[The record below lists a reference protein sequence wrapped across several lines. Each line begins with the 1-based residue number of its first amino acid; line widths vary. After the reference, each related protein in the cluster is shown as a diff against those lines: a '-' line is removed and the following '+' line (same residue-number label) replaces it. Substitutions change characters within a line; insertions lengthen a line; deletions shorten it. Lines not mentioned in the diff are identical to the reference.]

1 MEAAATPLSAL
12 DALIR
17 EFMPLALTL
26 LHFLVAVAVTVDAVL
41 RKRPVPAVIGWVGVV
56 WLAPLIGSVL
66 YLLLGIN
73 RIRRTALAL
82 GLDEHLA
89 GAAAAAAAAAERRGA
104 EPPEARLPP
113 AYASLARVARTA
125 TGRPL
130 QGGNRIEPLESGD
143 TAYPAMLEAIGNAQR
158 TVTLLTYIFDNDRA
172 GAAFLQALVGAHNRG
187 VQVRVLIDDVGA
199 RYSRPTMLR
208 LLSQQGVRVAAF
220 LPTVLPRLRY
230 ANLRNHR
237 KILVVD
243 GVLGFVGGMN
253 IRESHWLALQPA
265 LPTQCIHFRVS
276 GPVVADLQRVF
287 VTDWA
292 FTTRERLDSADWFPP
307 LEAVGDV
314 LARGLPDGPDAD
326 LDNIPH
332 VLHAALSVAATRVRI
347 VTPYFLP
354 DIALLQALQVAAL
367 RGVRVEIVLPA
378 RSNLPV
384 INWAMTPQLP
394 ELVARGC
401 RIYRSPAPFD
411 HSKMMVVDGLW
422 CLIGSTN
429 WDARSLRLNFEYNLE
444 CYSAPLATM
453 LDALIDRR
461 IAESRQVS
469 AQELQAMPFAVRLRD
484 GLARLL
490 SPYL

>member
-1 MEAAATPLSAL
+1 MTDRITDLWPA
-12 DALIR
+12 
-17 EFMPLALTL
+17 FL
-26 LHFLVAVAVTVDAVL
+26 LVLHMLVATAVTVDVVM
-41 RKRPVPAVIGWVGVV
+41 RKRAVATVIGWIGVA
-56 WLAPLIGSVL
+56 WLAPVIGSVL
-66 YLLLGIN
+66 YVLLGIN
-73 RIRRTALAL
+73 RIRRSALAL

-89 GAAAAAAAAAERRGA
+89 GEAAAKAIAERAGR
-104 EPPEARLPP
+104 EPEQAPLPP
-113 AYASLARVARTA
+113 AFTALAHVGEAM

-130 QGGNRIEPLESGD
+130 LAGNRIEPLESGD
-143 TAYPAMLEAIGNAQR
+143 NAYPAMLEAIGEARR
-158 TVTLLTYIFDNDRA
+158 TVTLLTYIFDHDRA
-172 GAAFLQALVGAHNRG
+172 GAAFFEALLAAHARG
-187 VQVRVLIDDVGA
+187 VQIRVLIDDVGA
-199 RYSRPTMLR
+199 RYSRPSMLR
-208 LLSQQGVRVAAF
+208 ELAQAGIRVAAF
-220 LPTVLPRLRY
+220 LPTVLPRLAY

-243 GVLGFVGGMN
+243 GVIGFVGGMN
-253 IRESHWLALQPA
+253 IRESHWLGLQPA
-265 LPTQCIHFRVS
+265 MPAQCLHFRVG

-307 LEAVGDV
+307 LQPCGPV

-326 LDNIPH
+326 LDNLPH
-332 VLHAALSVAATRVRI
+332 VLHAALSVAARRVRI

-354 DIALLQALQVAAL
+354 DGALLRALQVAAL

-378 RSNLPV
+378 RSNLPFMD
-384 INWAMTPQLP
+384 WAMTPQLTD
-394 ELVARGC
+394 LLRRGC
-401 RIYRSPAPFD
+401 HVYRSPAPFD
-411 HSKMMVVDGLW
+411 HSKMMVVDGFW

-444 CYSAPLATM
+444 CYDAPLTGA

-461 IAESRQVS
+461 IAAAQRVS
-469 AQELQAMPFAVRLRD
+469 QRELDAMPFAVRLRD